1 MHKPKNAAIADS
13 RPKGEIPEI
22 FVKTTNAMRTE
33 YARAHIRVKGG
44 KYLYLAWKDGDRVR
58 NFYMGQRKNRTLPTS
73 PARGAARARRRG
85 PADVAAVGQDFVAR
99 SKRTKTKKEKA

>member
-1 MHKPKNAAIADS
+1 MGKTKKQAIPER
-13 RPKGEIPEI
+13 RPKAEIPEI

-58 NFYMGQRKNRTLPTS
+58 NFYLGQKRNSSLPTS
-73 PARGAARARRRG
+73 SSSESSSSPVRA
-85 PADVAAVGQDFVAR
+85 P
-99 SKRTKTKKEKA
+99 